1 MFKSLGL
8 AGAILVAAPVIAQTA
23 SPEAIATAT
32 AIVEKTNPSAAAT
45 AQVEA
50 QIKQMRS
57 GNAVRAMLSQS
68 DRLRMELAKNQPSVN
83 ASIARLGEAQANA
96 MGPILRDMQKTSR
109 QAMIAGYAANF
120 SVPELQQINSFFQ
133 TPAGAK
139 FLQRQPVISRAVSD
153 SQQKYGPRIQAAEK
167 AFGAQLQT
175 EVPKMF
181 PQLMKQQAPA
191 K

>member
-1 MFKSLGL
+1 MLKSLGL
-8 AGAILVAAPVIAQTA
+8 AGVILVAAPAMAQTA

-32 AIVEKTNPSAAAT
+32 AIVEKTNPSTNAT

-57 GNAVRAMLSQS
+57 GNAVRAVLSQS

-109 QAMIAGYAANF
+109 QAMIAAYAANF

-139 FLQRQPVISRAVSD
+139 FLQRQPIISRAVSD
-153 SQQKYGPRIQAAEK
+153 SQQKYAPRIQAAEK
-167 AFGAQLQT
+167 AFGTQLQA